1 MSMGMSAN
9 HGQVTPSPFFFE
21 QQTLTKS
28 STARTAR
35 VTQKN
40 PNQKKEENK
49 KTIKLEAET
58 PRTL

>member
-40 PNQKKEENK
+40 PNQKKEEHK
-49 KTIKLEAET
+49 KQSN
-58 PRTL
+58 

>member
-9 HGQVTPSPFFFE
+9 HGQVTPSPLFFFW

-49 KTIKLEAET
+49 KQSN
-58 PRTL
+58 